1 VSGFLIDTN
10 VISEFVKSE
19 PNPRVVH
26 WFESADPDTLFAR
39 VLTLGEIRM
48 AIENMPLSKRR
59 AELEQWLE
67 QGVPAW
73 FQSNLLP
80 VTEAIADRWAL
91 LTIQAKKRGAQ
102 VDTADGL
109 IAATA
114 VEHKLSIV
122 TRNVKDFEEL
132 GIGIVNPWD

>member
-1 VSGFLIDTN
+1 MSGFLIDTN
-10 VISEFVKSE
+10 VISEFVKSK

-26 WFESADPDTLFAR
+26 WFESADPDTLFAS

-48 AIENMPLSKRR
+48 GIENMPLSKRR

-80 VTEAIADRWAL
+80 VTEAIADRWAR

-122 TRNVKDFEEL
+122 TRDVKDFEEL